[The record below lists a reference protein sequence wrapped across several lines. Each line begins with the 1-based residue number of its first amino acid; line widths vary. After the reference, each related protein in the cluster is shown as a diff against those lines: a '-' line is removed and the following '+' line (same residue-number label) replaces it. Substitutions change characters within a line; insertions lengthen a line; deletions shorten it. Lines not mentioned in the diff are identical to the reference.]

1 MGGFDGATWQAL
13 GLILTLLGLGLSA
26 VVWTRRGPA
35 RGLRGVAWSLLP
47 LAAGLTGV
55 LRLGWEITDSV
66 LGWAGRLVFS
76 PVVWLGL
83 VVAAVSLVLFVVS
96 GWLIRRGGPQ
106 APPPAQASQ
115 AKKSRGAALTGSGR
129 PAAGATGSTAST
141 SGAGSRPAGA
151 GDGAGAGAGDDMAD
165 IEEILRKHGIQ

>member
-106 APPPAQASQ
+106 APPPARVSQASK
-115 AKKSRGAALTGSGR
+115 AKKPRGAALTGSGR
-129 PAAGATGSTAST
+129 PPATGSTAST
-141 SGAGSRPAGA
+141 RGAGSRPS
-151 GDGAGAGAGDDMAD
+151 GAGDDMAD
-165 IEEILRKHGIQ
+165 IEGILRKHGIQ

>member
-13 GLILTLLGLGLSA
+13 GLVLTLLGLGLSA

-35 RGLRGVAWSLLP
+35 KGLRGVAWSLLP

-66 LGWAGRLVFS
+66 LRFAGRLVFS

-83 VVAAVSLVLFVVS
+83 VVAAASVVLFVVS
-96 GWLIRRGGPQ
+96 GWMARRGGSRPASAPVAAPGSTAGTAALPQ
-106 APPPAQASQ
+106 A
-115 AKKSRGAALTGSGR
+115 GR
-129 PAAGATGSTAST
+129 PAAGAARRGTG
-141 SGAGSRPAGA
+141 GHRKD
-151 GDGAGAGAGDDMAD
+151 GDDGDDRDDGDDMAD